1 VARLHIPTLIG
12 YAAQMAAGEPILRGQ
27 DENAPFRALNRV
39 FLVVTV
45 AVVLVGAVAYVL
57 WSALN

>member
-1 VARLHIPTLIG
+1 
-12 YAAQMAAGEPILRGQ
+12 MAGNQPILRGQ

-39 FLVVTV
+39 FLVVAA
-45 AVVLVGAVAYVL
+45 AVVLVGVAAYAL

>member
-1 VARLHIPTLIG
+1 
-12 YAAQMAAGEPILRGQ
+12 MAAGEPILRGQ